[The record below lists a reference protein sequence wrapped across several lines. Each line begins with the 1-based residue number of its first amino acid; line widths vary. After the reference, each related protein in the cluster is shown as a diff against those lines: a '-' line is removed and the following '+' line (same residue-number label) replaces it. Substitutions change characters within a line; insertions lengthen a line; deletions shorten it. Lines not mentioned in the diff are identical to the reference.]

1 MKIRSVGTDI
11 SKPIVAFRN
20 FENVGKND
28 DEDDSSNNVSLLNDL
43 YHITHKGRVF
53 KRCGKWP

>member
-28 DEDDSSNNVSLLNDL
+28 DEDDSSNSVSLLNDL
-43 YHITHKGRVF
+43 
-53 KRCGKWP
+53 